1 MSCCGECE
9 RDVSRDAFEDALR
22 ADAHAR
28 RLQDKAVWSKRM
40 ARAPVYARDMIAA
53 AQALEVAADAWEE
66 AGDHDAAM
74 SRRESAHQSYVK
86 AFWATHSRLHSR
98 FPLNHLY
105 YFMISDAE
113 AGKLAR
119 AAGVPLPRE
128 VETFRYVRP
137 LSPWGE
143 IPLEL
148 HRLALLPSEKV
159 WAGRKRGWTYALAG
173 VR

>member
-1 MSCCGECE
+1 MSCCGDCE
-9 RDVSRDAFEDALR
+9 RDAARDAVDDALR

-28 RLQDKAVWSKRM
+28 RLQDKTVWSKRM
-40 ARAPVYARDMIAA
+40 ARAPVFARDMIAA
-53 AQALEVAADAWEE
+53 AHALEVAGDAWEE
-66 AGDHDAAM
+66 AGLPDAAAE
-74 SRRESAHQSYVK
+74 RRERAHQNYVK

-105 YFMISDAE
+105 YFMISDVE

-119 AAGVPLPRE
+119 AAGVPLPQT

-137 LSPWGE
+137 LSPWGA
-143 IPLEL
+143 PMEL
-148 HRLALLPSEKV
+148 HRLALRPSEQV